1 MISSSTPFN
10 NYLFFFVLHIC
21 LLDIVLTMWGEI
33 LSQLLMVSK
42 LWCVGMCWSC
52 KNHLISKM
60 HNYTIDFHLFLR
72 VHYACVGISMWA
84 NNWWGNFSVD
94 SPWHDKIVLK
104 MKTLNH
110 TWLKLNFR
118 WKVGF
123 YMHHYYFFYIH
134 QSWCWTIRRNKAMQW
149 TGFANLP

>member
-1 MISSSTPFN
+1 MFSTFVCLI
-10 NYLFFFVLHIC
+10 LFWQCEEKFC
-21 LLDIVLTMWGEI
+21 LSYWWF
-33 LSQLLMVSK
+33 Q
-42 LWCVGMCWSC
+42 SC
-52 KNHLISKM
+52 GVWECAGHVKITISKM
-60 HNYTIDFHLFLR
+60 HDYTIDFHLFLR
-72 VHYACVGISMWA
+72 VHYACVGISMRA

-123 YMHHYYFFYIH
+123 YMHHYCFFYIH

>member
-42 LWCVGMCWSC
+42 LWCLGMCWLC
-52 KNHLISKM
+52 KNHLNPKM
-60 HNYTIDFHLFLR
+60 HDYTIDFHLFLR
-72 VHYACVGISMWA
+72 VHYACVGISMRA

-123 YMHHYYFFYIH
+123 YMHHYCFFYIH